1 MKERDVLGGRLTY
14 LLFISTGDVIID
26 QFKPAYLSLILGLV
40 FTEEISLSWTNV
52 GMFVSGMPSISAF
65 AITSRVESDWL
76 RKVIVFS
83 LALAGA
89 TRGYSQYAL
98 TLFGV
103 SLTCAVLLA
112 NLGSRAWNFLHWQPL
127 GYGGTLEPIVSYVAA
142 ILTGLVFPYLGH
154 RQTQAGGK
162 GAMESVIRVAFMV
175 ALVFVVSD
183 YDEIQQFLV
192 TGSENCTQDWVN
204 IAVGVWF
211 TLSLTASLCMVMKIE
226 PEGVWP
232 EDEEPLLEA
241 ADSSPVGFKVPNLPD
256 FPIDPSLANHGISW
270 LPIELEFFL
279 GIFMAL
285 AIGGGMCYLAFTDID
300 EYFME
305 RITDFEP

>member
-1 MKERDVLGGRLTY
+1 MSAKELTY
-14 LLFISTGDVIID
+14 LLFISTEDVIID
-26 QFKPAYLSLILGLV
+26 QFKPAYLSLILGIV

-52 GMFVSGMPSISAF
+52 GMFVTGMPSISAF
-65 AITSRVESDWL
+65 TITSRVESDWL
-76 RKVIVFS
+76 RKVIIFS

-89 TRGYSQYAL
+89 TTGYSQYAL

-112 NLGSRAWNFLHWQPL
+112 NLGSRAWNFLQWQPL
-127 GYGGTLEPIVSYVAA
+127 GYGGLLEPIVSYVAA
-142 ILTGLVFPYLGH
+142 IITGMVFPYLGH
-154 RQTQAGGK
+154 RQITSGGN

-175 ALVFVVSD
+175 AVVFVVSS

-192 TGSENCTQDWVN
+192 IGSENCSQDWVN

-211 TLSLTASLCMVMKIE
+211 ALSLTASLCMIMKID
-226 PEGVWP
+226 PEGVWC

-241 ADSSPVGFKVPNLPD
+241 DHSSPIGFKVPNLPD
-256 FPIDPSLANHGISW
+256 FPIDPSLANHGISCVN
-270 LPIELEFFL
+270 IKLEFFF

-285 AIGGGMCYLAFTDID
+285 ALGAGICYLAFIDTLEDITQSFD
-300 EYFME
+300 VFNL
-305 RITDFEP
+305 

>member
-1 MKERDVLGGRLTY
+1 LF
-14 LLFISTGDVIID
+14 FISKGDVIID

-40 FTEEISLSWTNV
+40 FNEEISLSWTNV

-76 RKVIVFS
+76 RKVILFTLTV
-83 LALAGA
+83 AGA
-89 TRGYSQYAL
+89 TTGYSQYAL

-112 NLGSRAWNFLHWQPL
+112 NLGSRAWNFLKWQPL
-127 GYGGTLEPIVSYVAA
+127 GYGGPLEPIVSYVAA
-142 ILTGLVFPYLGH
+142 ILTGMVFPYLGH
-154 RQTQAGGK
+154 RQIAAGGK

-175 ALVFVVSD
+175 AVVFVVSNN
-183 YDEIQQFLV
+183 DEIQQFLV
-192 TGSENCTQDWVN
+192 IGSENCTQDCVN

-211 TLSLTASLCMVMKIE
+211 ALSLTASLCMVMKME
-226 PEGVWP
+226 PEGMWP

-241 ADSSPVGFKVPNLPD
+241 DHSSPVGFKVPNLPD
-256 FPIDPSLANHGISW
+256 FPIDPSLANHGISCVD
-270 LPIELEFFL
+270 IKLEFFF

-285 AIGGGMCYLAFTDID
+285 ALGGGICYLAFTDIV
-300 EYFME
+300 E
-305 RITDFEP
+305 DFTQSIDVFNV